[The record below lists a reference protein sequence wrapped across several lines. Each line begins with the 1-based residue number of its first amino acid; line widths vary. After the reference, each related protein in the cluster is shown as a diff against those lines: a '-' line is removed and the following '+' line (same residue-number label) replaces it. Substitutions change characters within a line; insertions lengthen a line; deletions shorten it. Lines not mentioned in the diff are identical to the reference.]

1 MQIRLAESLDDIRT
15 VAPLFD
21 AYRVFYKAASDP
33 AAAYEFLYERW
44 RLHESVL
51 FIAFDGATPVGFVHL
66 YPLFSSVRM
75 RRLWLL
81 NDLFVT
87 AAARRT
93 GAGRLLMQRA
103 EQHAREAGA
112 AGLTLSTAIDNTTAQ
127 ALYVSEAYV
136 RDERFF
142 VFNKS
147 FKPGDL

>member
-1 MQIRLAESLDDIRT
+1 MQIRLAESLEDIRT

-21 AYRVFYKAASDP
+21 AYRVFYKAPSDP

-44 RLHESVL
+44 RLHESAL
-51 FIAFDGATPVGFVHL
+51 FIAFDGARPVGFVHL

-75 RRLWLL
+75 GRLWLL
-81 NDLFVT
+81 NDLFVIPT
-87 AAARRT
+87 ARRT

-103 EQHAREAGA
+103 EQHARETGA

-127 ALYVSEAYV
+127 ALYTADGYE